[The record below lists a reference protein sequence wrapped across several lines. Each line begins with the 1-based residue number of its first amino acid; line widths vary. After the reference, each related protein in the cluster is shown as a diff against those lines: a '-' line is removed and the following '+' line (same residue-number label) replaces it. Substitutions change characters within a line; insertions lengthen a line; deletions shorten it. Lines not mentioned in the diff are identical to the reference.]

1 MLFLSIIKASLVS
14 YPKKK
19 NKNLDTNEG
28 HKFMRKLQFV
38 KSKLKEWN
46 KKSFMVLKE
55 RKKSILTD
63 IASINAIEQGGNMSP
78 ELSVK
83 RALRKGEWKELL
95 LRKEVHWRQKARV
108 MWVKEGDC
116 NSKFFHRVANDSRNR
131 MYIKILE
138 NGGALLDNN
147 DSISEE
153 ILHFL
158 KKKKKY
164 LCTSPLAKSWRLEG
178 LDWSP
183 ISAGSASWLELP
195 ITEKEICKAIFQ
207 LDRDKAPRPNGFT
220 IAMFQECCNVIKED
234 LARVF
239 S

>member
-1 MLFLSIIKASLVS
+1 
-14 YPKKK
+14 
-19 NKNLDTNEG
+19 
-28 HKFMRKLQFV
+28 MRKLQFV

-147 DSISEE
+147 D
-153 ILHFL
+153 
-158 KKKKKY
+158 
-164 LCTSPLAKSWRLEG
+164 R

-234 LARVF
+234 LARVIAKVLSRLLRGVLHETIHATQGAF
-239 S
+239 VQGRQILDPMLIANEIVDEKYA